1 MFCDY
6 KKLMK
11 KRKDPKERKDVVST
25 TSVVCNVSKHLICI
39 RYFPLQF
46 VVGNLCRPN
55 GKQSRMFFK
64 LLLLSD
70 TIMGHCAT
78 VEAVAVYAHCQR
90 EREGEGERIVCIDAT
105 KAVAGSA
112 AGQCATNNN
121 SCFLLIPT
129 TTSNQL
135 AGLCFPILV
144 FIYF

>member
-1 MFCDY
+1 
-6 KKLMK
+6 
-11 KRKDPKERKDVVST
+11 
-25 TSVVCNVSKHLICI
+25 
-39 RYFPLQF
+39 
-46 VVGNLCRPN
+46 
-55 GKQSRMFFK
+55 MFFK

-78 VEAVAVYAHCQR
+78 VAVAVAVGAHCQR

-112 AGQCATNNN
+112 AAQCATNNN

-129 TTSNQL
+129 IGNQL